1 MKPVFALVGR
11 PNVGKSTLFNRLTR
25 TRDALVADVP
35 GLTRDRKY
43 GDAIFGEYK
52 FIVVDTG
59 GVGENEIDID
69 QPMSKQSWQAVEE
82 ADVVFFLVDGR
93 SGMSSADELIAKRL
107 RMLKK
112 PCYLLVNKT
121 DGLDGDVASAEFFQL
136 GFENVFQIAASHGR
150 GVNKLLENVLKDFPV
165 SEEEANFASGIRIS
179 VVGRPN
185 VGKSTLVNRM
195 LGEERVVVFDMPG
208 TTRDSIYIPF
218 TRREKDYVL
227 IDTAGV
233 RKRGRIKEAVEKF
246 SVVKALQAIDDSHV
260 TLLVIDAQEGLVEQ
274 DMHMMGHVID
284 SGRALVI
291 VVNKWDGLEKE
302 QKEFVRKELKRRL
315 IFASFAETH
324 FISALHGTG
333 VGDLYKSIDK
343 AFKSANKKETPG
355 FLTKVLEDAVS
366 EHQPP
371 LINGRRIKLRYAHM
385 GGANPPIIVIH
396 GNQVDKVPEAYRR
409 YLQKIYQRV
418 LGLSGTPLKIEFKGG
433 DNPYASK
440 RTKLTPLQAH
450 KQKTKEKNKKIKK

>member
-1 MKPVFALVGR
+1 MKPVIALVGR

-43 GDAIFGEYK
+43 GEAVFGEHR
-52 FIVVDTG
+52 FIVIDTG

-69 QPMSKQSWQAVEE
+69 EPMSRQSWQAVEE
-82 ADVVFFLVDGR
+82 ADVIFFLVDGR
-93 SGMSSADELIAKRL
+93 IGMSSADELIAKRL
-107 RMLKK
+107 RMLEK
-112 PCYLLVNKT
+112 PCYLLVNKV
-121 DGLDGDVASAEFFQL
+121 DGIDGDVASAEFFQL
-136 GFENVFQIAASHGR
+136 GFDKVFQIAASHGR
-150 GVNKLLENVLKDFPV
+150 GVSKLLDEVLKNFPV
-165 SEEEANFASGIRIS
+165 SEDEIETMPGTRIS

-208 TTRDSIYIPF
+208 TTRDSIYIPYK
-218 TRREKDYVL
+218 RREKDYVL
-227 IDTAGV
+227 IDTAGI
-233 RKRGRIKEAVEKF
+233 RKRGRVKEAVEKF

-274 DMHMMGHVID
+274 DMHMLGHVIE

-315 IFASFAETH
+315 VFANFAETH
-324 FISALHGTG
+324 FVSALHGTG

-343 AFKSANKKETPG
+343 AFKSANKKESSNY
-355 FLTKVLEDAVS
+355 LTKILEDAIT

-418 LGLSGTPLKIEFKGG
+418 LGLSGTPLRIEFKAGE
-433 DNPYASK
+433 NPFASK
-440 RTKLTPLQAH
+440 RKKLTPLQEH
-450 KQKTKEKNKKIKK
+450 KKKKNIKKK